1 MMKKGQVNDTKQ
13 SYSLRKYK
21 FGLASVILGSFIMV
35 TSPVFADQTT
45 SVQVNNQTG
54 TSVDANNSSNETS
67 ASSVITSNNDSVQAS
82 DKVVNSQNTA
92 TKDITTPLVE
102 TKPMVEKTLPEQG
115 NYVYSKETEV
125 KNTPSKS
132 APVAFYAKK
141 GDKVFYDQV
150 FNKDNVKWISYKS
163 FCGVRRYAA
172 IESLDPSGGSETKAP
187 TPVTNSGSNNQE
199 KIATQGNY
207 TFSHKVEV
215 KNEAKV
221 ASPTQ
226 FTLDKGDRIFYDQ
239 ILTIEGNQWL
249 SYKSFNGVRRFV
261 LLGKASS
268 VEKTEDKEKV
278 SPQPQARITKT
289 GRLTISNETTT
300 GFDILITNIK
310 DDNGIAA
317 VKVPVWTEQGGQDD
331 IKWYTAVTTG
341 DGNYKVAVSFA
352 DHKNEKGLYNIHLY
366 YQEASGTLVGVTGT
380 KVTVAG
386 TNSSQEPIENGLAK
400 TGVYN
405 IIGSTEVKNEAKIS
419 SQTQFTLE
427 KGDKINYD
435 QVLTADGYQWISYKS
450 YSGVRRYIPVKK
462 LTTSSEKAKDEAT
475 KPTSYPN
482 LPKTGTYTFTKTV
495 DVKSQ
500 PKVSSPVEFNFQ
512 KGEKIHYDQVLVVD
526 GHQWISYKSYSGI
539 RRYIRL
545 PAKQNMVQ

>member
-67 ASSVITSNNDSVQAS
+67 ASSVITSNNDSVQSS

-539 RRYIRL
+539 RRYIEI
-545 PAKQNMVQ
+545 

>member
-512 KGEKIHYDQVLVVD
+512 KGEKIHYDQVLVVA

-539 RRYIRL
+539 RRYIEI
-545 PAKQNMVQ
+545 

>member
-82 DKVVNSQNTA
+82 DKVVTSQNTA

-539 RRYIRL
+539 RRYIEI
-545 PAKQNMVQ
+545 

>member
-92 TKDITTPLVE
+92 TKDTTTPLVE

-539 RRYIRL
+539 RRYIEI
-545 PAKQNMVQ
+545 

>member
-500 PKVSSPVEFNFQ
+500 PKLSSPVEFNFQ

-539 RRYIRL
+539 RRYIEI
-545 PAKQNMVQ
+545 

>member
-539 RRYIRL
+539 RRYI
-545 PAKQNMVQ
+545 

>member
-226 FTLDKGDRIFYDQ
+226 FILDKGDRIFYDQ

-539 RRYIRL
+539 RRYIEI
-545 PAKQNMVQ
+545 

>member
-475 KPTSYPN
+475 KTTSYPN

-539 RRYIRL
+539 RRYIEI
-545 PAKQNMVQ
+545 

>member
-386 TNSSQEPIENGLAK
+386 TNSSQKPIENGLAK

-539 RRYIRL
+539 RRYIEI
-545 PAKQNMVQ
+545 

>member
-163 FCGVRRYAA
+163 FGGVRRYEA

-539 RRYIRL
+539 RRYIEI
-545 PAKQNMVQ
+545 

>member
-35 TSPVFADQTT
+35 ISPVFADQTT

-539 RRYIRL
+539 RRYIEI
-545 PAKQNMVQ
+545 

>member
-317 VKVPVWTEQGGQDD
+317 VKIPVWTEQGGQDD

-539 RRYIRL
+539 RRYIEI
-545 PAKQNMVQ
+545 

>member
-13 SYSLRKYK
+13 SYYLRKYK

-539 RRYIRL
+539 RRYIEI
-545 PAKQNMVQ
+545 

>member
-366 YQEASGTLVGVTGT
+366 YQEASGTLLGVTGT

-539 RRYIRL
+539 RRYIEI
-545 PAKQNMVQ
+545 

>member
-539 RRYIRL
+539 RRYLEI
-545 PAKQNMVQ
+545 

>member
-289 GRLTISNETTT
+289 GRVTISNETTT

-539 RRYIRL
+539 RRYIEI
-545 PAKQNMVQ
+545 

>member
-512 KGEKIHYDQVLVVD
+512 KGEKKHYDQVLVVD

-539 RRYIRL
+539 RRYIEI
-545 PAKQNMVQ
+545 

>member
-102 TKPMVEKTLPEQG
+102 TKPRVEKTLPEQG

-539 RRYIRL
+539 RRYIEI
-545 PAKQNMVQ
+545 

>member
-172 IESLDPSGGSETKAP
+172 IESLDPSGGSETKVP

-539 RRYIRL
+539 RRYIEI
-545 PAKQNMVQ
+545 

>member
-526 GHQWISYKSYSGI
+526 SHQWISYKSYSGI
-539 RRYIRL
+539 RRYIEI
-545 PAKQNMVQ
+545 

>member
-207 TFSHKVEV
+207 IFSHKVEV

-539 RRYIRL
+539 RRYIEI
-545 PAKQNMVQ
+545 

>member
-278 SPQPQARITKT
+278 SPQPQARIAKT

-539 RRYIRL
+539 RRYIEI
-545 PAKQNMVQ
+545 

>member
-405 IIGSTEVKNEAKIS
+405 IIGSIEVKNEAKIS

-539 RRYIRL
+539 RRYIEI
-545 PAKQNMVQ
+545 

>member
-278 SPQPQARITKT
+278 SSQPQARITKT

-539 RRYIRL
+539 RRYIEI
-545 PAKQNMVQ
+545 

>member
-54 TSVDANNSSNETS
+54 TSVDANNSSNETSNETS

-539 RRYIRL
+539 RRYIEI
-545 PAKQNMVQ
+545 

>member
-115 NYVYSKETEV
+115 NYVYSKETKV

-539 RRYIRL
+539 RRYIEI
-545 PAKQNMVQ
+545 

>member
-21 FGLASVILGSFIMV
+21 FGLASVILGPFIMV

-54 TSVDANNSSNETS
+54 TSVDANNSSNVTS

-539 RRYIRL
+539 RRYIEI
-545 PAKQNMVQ
+545 

>member
-163 FCGVRRYAA
+163 FCVVRRYAA

-539 RRYIRL
+539 RRYIEI
-545 PAKQNMVQ
+545 

>member
-450 YSGVRRYIPVKK
+450 YSGVRRYIPVKN

-539 RRYIRL
+539 RRYIEI
-545 PAKQNMVQ
+545 

>member
-331 IKWYTAVTTG
+331 IKWYTDVTTG

-539 RRYIRL
+539 RRYIEI
-545 PAKQNMVQ
+545 

>member
-226 FTLDKGDRIFYDQ
+226 FTLDKGYRIFYDQ

-539 RRYIRL
+539 RRYIEI
-545 PAKQNMVQ
+545 

>member
-366 YQEASGTLVGVTGT
+366 YKEASGTLVGVTGT

-539 RRYIRL
+539 RRYIEI
-545 PAKQNMVQ
+545 

>member
-239 ILTIEGNQWL
+239 ILTIEVNQWL

-539 RRYIRL
+539 RRYIEI
-545 PAKQNMVQ
+545 

>member
-539 RRYIRL
+539 RRYIEF
-545 PAKQNMVQ
+545 

>member
-450 YSGVRRYIPVKK
+450 YSGVRCYIPVKK

-539 RRYIRL
+539 RRYIEI
-545 PAKQNMVQ
+545 

>member
-352 DHKNEKGLYNIHLY
+352 DHKNEKGLYSIHLY

-539 RRYIRL
+539 RRYIEI
-545 PAKQNMVQ
+545 

>member
-386 TNSSQEPIENGLAK
+386 TNSSQEPIENGLVK

-539 RRYIRL
+539 RRYIEI
-545 PAKQNMVQ
+545 

>member
-450 YSGVRRYIPVKK
+450 YSGARRYIPVKK

-539 RRYIRL
+539 RRYIEI
-545 PAKQNMVQ
+545 

>member
-215 KNEAKV
+215 KNEAEV

-539 RRYIRL
+539 RRYIEI
-545 PAKQNMVQ
+545 

>member
-482 LPKTGTYTFTKTV
+482 LPKTGTYTFTKTI

-539 RRYIRL
+539 RRYIEI
-545 PAKQNMVQ
+545 